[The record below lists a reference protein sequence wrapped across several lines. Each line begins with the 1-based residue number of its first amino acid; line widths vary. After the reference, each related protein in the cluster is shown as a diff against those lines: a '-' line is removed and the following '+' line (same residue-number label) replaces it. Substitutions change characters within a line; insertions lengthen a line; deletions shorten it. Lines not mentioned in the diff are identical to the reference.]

1 MPKIDVETLK
11 FILQR
16 NEPDISK
23 FNEIMQQIKMELKA
37 EEEDELNRPLPVKKQ
52 FSIQIADAE
61 GQMKDKD
68 LTSWVVQIPL

>member
-1 MPKIDVETLK
+1 
-11 FILQR
+11 
-16 NEPDISK
+16 
-23 FNEIMQQIKMELKA
+23 MELKA
-37 EEEDELNRPLPVKKQ
+37 EEEDELNRRLPVKKQ